1 MLGKSLVHPPPNLFN
16 TLDVSHLDSLN
27 FGIKTV
33 MHLVVKG
40 GFTNVTVLFPVCVAW
55 IKGSNAL
62 TFYHFLVASHLAFF
76 LKNRW

>member
-1 MLGKSLVHPPPNLFN
+1 MLGTSLVDPAPNLFN

-40 GFTNVTVLFPVCVAW
+40 RFTNVTVLFPVCVAR
-55 IKGSNAL
+55 IEGSNAL
-62 TFYHFLVASHLAFF
+62 IFQ
-76 LKNRW
+76 KEG